1 MKKEIQKPWT
11 YKPAFDEAL
20 KELQV
25 KAGSEYKKLKRSTL
39 LADKAVEETI
49 KKNLY
54 KKTK

>member
-1 MKKEIQKPWT
+1 MKKEIQKPWS
-11 YKPAFDEAL
+11 YHKAYNE
-20 KELQV
+20 ELEKMRTQ
-25 KAGSEYKKLKRSTL
+25 AGSEYKKLKRSAL